1 MHVERTSTDE
11 MAIAEAAIRAE
22 EEARGI
28 LEGEPATRAAAR
40 RAATIG
46 RRADRRDAIEEALE
60 RLPDGP
66 AAKRAHR
73 AWEEATERCWQLA
86 QSGFELA
93 RFECGRRHV
102 RPPMSNR
109 DLIQEALI
117 GLFEAACRFEPS
129 RGLCFSTY
137 ARWWV
142 RAHLNVVCQ
151 HGLSAVR
158 VPDSATRELRRLH
171 RARRLMQAVGK
182 DLTDDAVAREAGI
195 EPNRAHQLEGLLHTE
210 SLDVCPEDSSTPRRE
225 QLPDDITPHTVAS
238 QREIVARVQELM
250 RIALDDRDRFI
261 LDHRYGL
268 WSGEPK
274 TFREIGERL
283 DLTGER
289 VRQLHREAV
298 RVLRERLA

>member
-1 MHVERTSTDE
+1 MQVESRSTGE
-11 MAIAEAAIRAE
+11 MALAEAALRAE
-22 EEARGI
+22 EKARTI
-28 LEGEPATRAAAR
+28 LERVPETRAAAEE
-40 RAATIG
+40 AATKG
-46 RRADRRDAIEEALE
+46 RRAERRELIEKALDSAE
-60 RLPDGP
+60 DSP
-66 AAKRAHR
+66 AARRAHR
-73 AWEEATERCWQLA
+73 AWDEATERCWQLA
-86 QSGFELA
+86 QSGLDLA

-102 RPPMSNR
+102 RAPMSNR
-109 DLIQEALI
+109 DLLQEALI

-171 RARRLMQAVGK
+171 RARRVLQALGS
-182 DLTDDAVAREAGI
+182 DLSDDAVARAAGI
-195 EPNRAHQLEGLLHTE
+195 EPNRASQLEGLLHTE

-225 QLPDDITPHTVAS
+225 QLPDELTPHNLAS
-238 QREIVARVQELM
+238 QREIITRVQELM